1 MFFFS
6 SRRRHT
12 RCALVTGVQ
21 TCALPI
27 SELMAAMADATG
39 RAADAA
45 RYRTLR
51 QAIGTAFAAEFV
63 SADGVCG
70 NGSQTSQTLAL
81 HMRLVPP
88 ALRAAAADILAADIR
103 ARGMTLSTGFLGT
116 PYLLDVL
123 ADAGKPDEVAGLL
136 LQTGYPDRKS
146 TRLNSSHTC

>member
-88 ALRAAAADILAADIR
+88 ALPAAAAAILAADIR
-103 ARGMTLSTGFLGT
+103 PRRQTLPAGFLGT
-116 PYLLDVL
+116 PHRL
-123 ADAGKPDEVAGLL
+123 AVPDPAGQPCPGTGL
-136 LQTGYPDRKS
+136 PRPP
-146 TRLNSSHTC
+146 